1 MTPSVK
7 LSSSPAELLQQG
19 PLIDILI
26 SATRFELDEGRAVGL
41 DFPDWKVRALIDTG
55 ALCNNYQPANW
66 QNLQTSTDQPRKNCS
81 GWWRSG
87 RVSGA
92 CGSNIISGIASAS
105 FDGVRV
111 VACPIIRRPFFSCLI
126 GRDILQRFRLIY
138 DGRNGEVE
146 IQA

>member
-1 MTPSVK
+1 

-92 CGSNIISGIASAS
+92 CGSNIISGIASAKFWWGS
-105 FDGVRV
+105 R
-111 VACPIIRRPFFSCLI
+111 SCMPDHSSAVLFLFNRSRHPAKI
-126 GRDILQRFRLIY
+126 SVDIWR
-138 DGRNGEVE
+138 
-146 IQA
+146 A